1 MQILSGQF
9 CGTQLAKRHTA
20 GLHVVESV
28 FLPNETLPWHT
39 HRWPYFTF
47 VLRGGYTEECHSR
60 SFDIAEGDVV
70 LHGAGEAHAD
80 RMHGAECCLLN
91 LEFTQPW
98 IDRIAVFGARLDF
111 RVTCNGGEFL
121 QLGKRLHRELW
132 SDERISALCIEGL
145 ALELVAHGTQYK
157 AKEVGPPSW
166 LLTAI
171 DYLRA
176 HFTGS
181 PSLLDVADAAG
192 VHPVHL
198 AREFRRRQGV
208 TVGEYV
214 RKLRVDFVCDELIGS
229 EQPIVDVALKAGF
242 SDHSH
247 MTRVFRQETGLTPS
261 EFRHLRRHGCVV
273 DPHRHSS
280 SEDSIDTEEHD

>member
-1 MQILSGQF
+1 MQVLSGKF

-20 GLHVVESV
+20 GLHLVESV
-28 FLPNETLPWHT
+28 FQPNETLPWHT

-47 VLRGGYTEECHSR
+47 VLRGGYTEECHGR
-60 SFDIAEGDVV
+60 SFDVVEGDVI

-80 RMHGAECCLLN
+80 RMHDGESCLLN

-98 IDRIAVFGARLDF
+98 LDRLASFGTPLDF
-111 RVTCNGGEFL
+111 RATCNGGEFL

-145 ALELVAHGTQYK
+145 ALELVAHS
-157 AKEVGPPSW
+157 ALHRSKEIAQPAW
-166 LLTAI
+166 MDTAI
-171 DYLRA
+171 EYLRA
-176 HFTGS
+176 NFSAS
-181 PSLLDVADAAG
+181 PSLGEVAEAAG

-198 AREFRRRQGV
+198 AREFRRRRGV

-214 RKLRVDFVCDELIGS
+214 RKLRVDFVCDELVAT
-229 EQPIVDVALKAGF
+229 ERPIVDIALKAGF

-261 EFRHLRRHGCVV
+261 EFRNLRRHANRV
-273 DPHRHSS
+273 PALTRF
-280 SEDSIDTEEHD
+280 

>member
-1 MQILSGQF
+1 MQVLSGKF

-20 GLHVVESV
+20 GLHLVESV
-28 FLPNETLPWHT
+28 FQPNETLPWHT

-47 VLRGGYTEECHSR
+47 VLRGGYTEECHGR
-60 SFDIAEGDVV
+60 SFDVVEGDVI

-80 RMHGAECCLLN
+80 RMHDGESCLLN

-98 IDRIAVFGARLDF
+98 LDRLASFGTPLDF
-111 RVTCNGGEFL
+111 RATCNGGEFL

-145 ALELVAHGTQYK
+145 ALELVAHS
-157 AKEVGPPSW
+157 ALHRSKEIAQPAW
-166 LLTAI
+166 MDTAI
-171 DYLRA
+171 EYLRA
-176 HFTGS
+176 NFSAS
-181 PSLLDVADAAG
+181 PSLGEVAEAAG

-198 AREFRRRQGV
+198 AREFRRRRGV

-214 RKLRVDFVCDELIGS
+214 RKLRVDFVCDELVAT
-229 EQPIVDVALKAGF
+229 ERPIVDIALKAGF

-261 EFRHLRRHGCVV
+261 EFRNLRRHANRVPALTGF
-273 DPHRHSS
+273 
-280 SEDSIDTEEHD
+280 

>member
-1 MQILSGQF
+1 MQVLSGQF
-9 CGTQLAKRHTA
+9 CGTQLAKRHTS

-47 VLRGGYTEECHSR
+47 VLRGGYTEECHGR

-80 RMHGAECCLLN
+80 RMHDAECCLLN

-98 IDRIAVFGARLDF
+98 LDRIASFGARLDF

-145 ALELVAHGTQYK
+145 ALELLAHSAQYK
-157 AKEVGPPSW
+157 AKDATHPTW
-166 LLTAI
+166 LRTAV

-176 HFTGS
+176 HFTAS
-181 PSLLDVADAAG
+181 PSLVDVADAAG

-198 AREFRRRQGV
+198 AREFRRRQGL

-214 RKLRVDFVCDELIGS
+214 RKLRVNFVCDELVGS
-229 EQPIVDVALKAGF
+229 DQPIVDIALKAGF

-261 EFRHLRRHGCVV
+261 EFRNLRRRGCAV
-273 DPHRHSS
+273 DPQDLPP
-280 SEDSIDTEEHD
+280 EPQADTNDHD